1 MPGGRRIRSTGQMPM
16 PAPAAARHVMTRMP
30 LHRPLLPILL
40 LALAATPAAAA
51 SKSKGTSKIKAVEV
65 AYRCKTPE
73 GRTLIGQSI
82 PPECMD
88 LDLEAL
94 DAQGQVVRRIPGA
107 AALAVQAE
115 EKKRIEEL
123 ARQKE
128 LDAQRDRTLLAT
140 YLSVADIE
148 RLRDQRIELLE
159 QQSQV
164 TRQYIGQLR
173 ERETRLKEDV
183 RRFRPYSD
191 KTGAPALPDHVAED
205 IVNTVN
211 GLQVYEQQLATT
223 TVEQERLRTNFDGE
237 IRRFKE
243 LKGLN

>member
-1 MPGGRRIRSTGQMPM
+1 
-16 PAPAAARHVMTRMP
+16 
-30 LHRPLLPILL
+30 
-40 LALAATPAAAA
+40 
-51 SKSKGTSKIKAVEV
+51 
-65 AYRCKTPE
+65 
-73 GRTLIGQSI
+73 
-82 PPECMD
+82 MD
-88 LDLEAL
+88 T
-94 DAQGQVVRRIPGA
+94 
-107 AALAVQAE
+107 
-115 EKKRIEEL
+115 
-123 ARQKE
+123 
-128 LDAQRDRTLLAT
+128 QRDRTLLAT

-191 KTGAPALPDHVAED
+191 KTNAPALPDHVAED